1 MDFSTITYS
10 LFILTGL
17 FGFVVLLLMA
27 FSYKSNKLVNF
38 FLFAV
43 FTISSIRL
51 LIMGTYGLNIQTGL
65 KDFSGAYRIIPLF
78 NVSLLFLYFKSIVE
92 DQRQFKFDFLAH
104 LILPAFY
111 FSFLVWYNGSAYY
124 GMFAFK
130 LLNLTITFS
139 FIFVYL
145 LKSLKVLNNSVWK
158 NTFSLHSEHFKLMR
172 NWTIFLFSVAV
183 LLYARII
190 ISFIS
195 DLIYGEIITGNDFN
209 ILHAIIW
216 MTVFVKVLVS
226 PEILFGLPHLKKKV
240 HAHPEIKIKLDE
252 NWYFEKITIHNQ
264 QDLKLK
270 SKIDDRLLALIEEIE
285 TLIRDHNYFRNQKI
299 TISDVANEL
308 NIPVSHLVY
317 LFKYHSKMTFTEY
330 KTFHKIEDA
339 KLLIEGGFLARN
351 TLESLAAEVG
361 FASYNPFFTAFKKL
375 TAVSPNDY
383 SLRFQQQSLGNGSKE
398 INLSVVGSKSAG

>member
-1 MDFSTITYS
+1 MYYFKIAELTSRKMDFSTITNS

-27 FSYKSNKLVNF
+27 FSYKSNKLVNY

-51 LIMGTYGLNIQTGL
+51 LIMGTYGLNIQTEL
-65 KDFSGAYRIIPLF
+65 EDYSGACRIIPLL
-78 NVSLLFLYFKSIVE
+78 NVPLTYLYFKSIVE
-92 DQRQFKFDFLAH
+92 DQRQFRLNFLIHFIVPALHFAFLA
-104 LILPAFY
+104 
-111 FSFLVWYNGSAYY
+111 WYNTSAYV
-124 GMFAFK
+124 GAFAFK
-130 LLNLTITFS
+130 LLNLTITLLV
-139 FIFVYL
+139 IFVYL
-145 LKSLKVLNNSVWK
+145 LKSLQILNTSIWK
-158 NTFSLHSEHFKLMR
+158 NKFSVHTEHFKLMR

-183 LLYARII
+183 LLFTRAT
-190 ISFIS
+190 ISLIS
-195 DLIYGEIITGNDFN
+195 DLVNGELMTGNAFN
-209 ILHAIIW
+209 VLHAIIW

-339 KLLIEGGFLARN
+339 KRLIEGGFLARN

-361 FASYNPFFTAFKKL
+361 FASYNPFL
-375 TAVSPNDY
+375 Q
-383 SLRFQQQSLGNGSKE
+383 R
-398 INLSVVGSKSAG
+398 SKS

>member
-1 MDFSTITYS
+1 M
-10 LFILTGL
+10 GL
-17 FGFVVLLLMA
+17 
-27 FSYKSNKLVNF
+27 
-38 FLFAV
+38 
-43 FTISSIRL
+43 
-51 LIMGTYGLNIQTGL
+51 
-65 KDFSGAYRIIPLF
+65 
-78 NVSLLFLYFKSIVE
+78 
-92 DQRQFKFDFLAH
+92 
-104 LILPAFY
+104 
-111 FSFLVWYNGSAYY
+111 
-124 GMFAFK
+124 
-130 LLNLTITFS
+130 
-139 FIFVYL
+139 
-145 LKSLKVLNNSVWK
+145 
-158 NTFSLHSEHFKLMR
+158 
-172 NWTIFLFSVAV
+172 
-183 LLYARII
+183 
-190 ISFIS
+190 
-195 DLIYGEIITGNDFN
+195 
-209 ILHAIIW
+209 
-216 MTVFVKVLVS
+216 FVKVLVS

-285 TLIRDHNYFRNQKI
+285 TLIKDHNYFRNQKI

-339 KLLIEGGFLARN
+339 KRLIEGGFLARN

-383 SLRFQQQSLGNGSKE
+383 SLRFQQQSFGNGSKE
-398 INLSVVGSKSAG
+398 INLSVVGSKTAG